1 MDASKWIGSGNP
13 PINVVASVVVYSYG
27 FMQNGTATH
36 DEVISQQT
44 SWRDF
49 GPAFFLY
56 ISHLDALKDAVDKQ
70 IEIKREGNFS
80 FVNYE

>member
-1 MDASKWIGSGNP
+1 MPSR
-13 PINVVASVVVYSYG
+13 
-27 FMQNGTATH
+27 
-36 DEVISQQT
+36 
-44 SWRDF
+44 RDF
-49 GPAFFLY
+49 GPVFFMY